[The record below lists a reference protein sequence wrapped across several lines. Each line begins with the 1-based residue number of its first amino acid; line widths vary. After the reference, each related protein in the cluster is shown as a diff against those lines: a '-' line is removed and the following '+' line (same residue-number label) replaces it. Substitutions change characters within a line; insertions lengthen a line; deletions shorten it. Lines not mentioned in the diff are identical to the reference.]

1 MLLPH
6 GTLVALVDG
15 DKFELFRNAGN
26 EGEPELVAAASPKLD
41 VSNHSGAS
49 HHSVPGNHDDRQVAE
64 DVHAIAATEWLNEQV
79 LSHKLDDLVVIASP
93 RALGE
98 MRRHYHG
105 QLKLKLLGELD
116 KDLTGKQGSE
126 IIAALRSK

>member
-6 GTLVALVDG
+6 GTVVALVDG

-26 EGEPELVAAASPKLD
+26 ESEPELIAEVSPKLD

-49 HHSVPGNHDDRQVAE
+49 HHSVPGNHGDRQVSE
-64 DVHAIAATEWLNEQV
+64 DVHAIAATEWLNQQV
-79 LSHKLDDLVVIASP
+79 LNHKLDDLVVVASP
-93 RALGE
+93 RTLGE

-105 QLKLKLLGELD
+105 QLKQKLLGELD
-116 KDLTGKQGSE
+116 KDLTGRHGPE
-126 IIAALRSK
+126 IIAALRSH

>member
-6 GTLVALVDG
+6 GTVVALVDG

-26 EGEPELVAAASPKLD
+26 ESEPELVAALSPTLD

-49 HHSVPGNHDDRQVAE
+49 HHSVPGNHGDRQVAE
-64 DVHAIAATEWLNEQV
+64 DVHAIAATVWLNEQV
-79 LSHKLDDLVVIASP
+79 LSHKLDDLVVIAAP
-93 RALGE
+93 RTLGE

-105 QLKLKLLGELD
+105 QLKQKLLGELD
-116 KDLTGKQGSE
+116 KDLTGRQGPE
-126 IIAALRSK
+126 IIAALRA